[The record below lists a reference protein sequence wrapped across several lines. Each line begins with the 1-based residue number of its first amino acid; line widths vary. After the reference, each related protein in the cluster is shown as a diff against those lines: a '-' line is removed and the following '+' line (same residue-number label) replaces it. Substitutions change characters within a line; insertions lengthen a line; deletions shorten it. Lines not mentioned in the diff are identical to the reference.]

1 RRAMKYLLWVCI
13 LTSVAVFPTFAQR
26 PVSVE
31 LGAYGGAP
39 LNHTLEPTFCCTT
52 AAAFFGYET
61 QDASY
66 TTGVSAGVV
75 LHDRIHVSLGAM
87 YMPVS
92 CSIGTNCCP
101 LTHPVATTHGTS
113 WEFPLLGDYRW
124 LSGAV
129 RPFSGGGL
137 VLHNRISGGDDQ
149 GLARIVSGGVE
160 FLLGR
165 SFVVRPE
172 FRYIHYAE
180 EYGSN
185 NSVGRPGTQTQFL
198 IGIVFRSMTPRKR
211 GSF

>member
-1 RRAMKYLLWVCI
+1 MKYLLWVCI
-13 LTSVAVFPTFAQR
+13 VTSVAVIPAFAQG

-31 LGAYGGAP
+31 VGAYGGVP
-39 LNHTLEPTFCCTT
+39 LSHTLEPTFCCTT

-75 LHDRIHVSLGAM
+75 LHDRIHVSFGAM
-87 YMPVS
+87 YMPVLFRS
-92 CSIGTNCCP
+92 VGTTCCP

-124 LSGAV
+124 LRGAV

-137 VLHNRISGGDDQ
+137 VLHNRISGGDEQ
-149 GLARIVSGGVE
+149 GLAPVVSGGVE

-172 FRYIHYAE
+172 FRYTHYAE

-185 NSVGRPGTQTQFL
+185 NSVGRPSPQTQFL
-198 IGIVFRSMTPRKR
+198 IGVVYRSMSITPRKR
-211 GSF
+211 GGV